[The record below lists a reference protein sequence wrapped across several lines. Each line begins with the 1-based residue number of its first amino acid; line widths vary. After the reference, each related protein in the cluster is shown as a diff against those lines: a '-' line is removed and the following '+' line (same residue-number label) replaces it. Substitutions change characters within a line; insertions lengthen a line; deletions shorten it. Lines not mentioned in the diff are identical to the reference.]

1 MAVPPEPS
9 VEVPRDRRSQ
19 APHGPAIANPWTG
32 LFDARVHPNL
42 RHSTPLPN
50 TPQNPCLLDTDLTD
64 PVALPDADAA
74 TVLIF
79 EQGLQHE
86 RRHPASLKARGFTVV
101 EIPGEGFDID
111 ERTTRAEESRCGAGL
126 R

>member
-1 MAVPPEPS
+1 MREFTPTYAATQPHYGTPPKTLAS
-9 VEVPRDRRSQ
+9 
-19 APHGPAIANPWTG
+19 
-32 LFDARVHPNL
+32 
-42 RHSTPLPN
+42 STL
-50 TPQNPCLLDTDLTD
+50 DLTD

-86 RRHPASLKARGFTVV
+86 RRHLASLKARGFTLV

-111 ERTTRAEESRCGAGL
+111 ERTARAKESRCGAGL

>member
-1 MAVPPEPS
+1 MREFTSTYAATQPHYGTPPKTLPS
-9 VEVPRDRRSQ
+9 
-19 APHGPAIANPWTG
+19 
-32 LFDARVHPNL
+32 
-42 RHSTPLPN
+42 STL
-50 TPQNPCLLDTDLTD
+50 DLTD

-86 RRHPASLKARGFTVV
+86 RRHLASLKARGFTVV
-101 EIPGEGFDID
+101 EIPGEAFDID
-111 ERTTRAEESRCGAGL
+111 ERTARAEESRCGAGL